1 MLELLC
7 SLFSMSP
14 VAFNLGICHQ
24 DIRILFSHWVQI
36 LTLDVSSKSLI
47 EEMSFLFSTSMIKLG
62 TNIIFSFCWKIIK
75 AFWKDVWLLQI
86 FELKIFDP
94 ESREMIAVRFPPK
107 LWILKNVSLSHQK
120 YTFLDQIY
128 YTWRTE
134 ASLK

>member
-1 MLELLC
+1 MLEFSC

-75 AFWKDVWLLQI
+75 AF
-86 FELKIFDP
+86 
-94 ESREMIAVRFPPK
+94 
-107 LWILKNVSLSHQK
+107 
-120 YTFLDQIY
+120 
-128 YTWRTE
+128 
-134 ASLK
+134 